1 MVAGLLAVA
10 LLPDFP
16 RSGQRKWLSEQEQR
30 FAEWRLARA
39 ANDEVDEN
47 GSIREGLRDAFL
59 DPKAWMLILIQVCQL
74 TSQSWTYFFPV
85 SIKQHVCRYPRS
97 NTNVSLDH
105 CQDIGIQQH
114 HHTVDH
120 GPSLRLRLHHRSRQF
135 LHCESNEP
143 ARSSYRMAPNCG
155 HRRERHGYL
164 VASHCSQVHRNVLHV
179 RWLIFCVQRRSS
191 LDRQYDTPNAHQAG
205 HCVRIG

>member
-30 FAEWRLARA
+30 FSEWRLARA

-47 GSIREGLRDAFL
+47 GSIREGLRDALL

-85 SIKQHVCRYPRS
+85 STNYHVFRYFGSDSCAIR
-97 NTNVSLDH
+97 
-105 CQDIGIQQH
+105 
-114 HHTVDH
+114 
-120 GPSLRLRLHHRSRQF
+120 PSSKHWDLATSSR
-135 LHCESNEP
+135 C
-143 ARSSYRMAPNCG
+143 
-155 HRRERHGYL
+155 
-164 VASHCSQVHRNVLHV
+164 
-179 RWLIFCVQRRSS
+179 
-191 LDRQYDTPNAHQAG
+191 
-205 HCVRIG
+205 